1 MAPMA
6 GGSKF
11 MRRHLMQW
19 DPFRDLLRGWDEDT
33 FAGDFIPAANIYQD
47 SDSVIAELDLPG
59 IDPDKVDITV
69 ENDVLTVSGSRE
81 EKEETKKEDFYRRE
95 VRVGSFTRSMI
106 LPMTVKGDQAKAD
119 YKDGVLKVTLPKAEE
134 MKPKKIKVGVEKK

>member
-1 MAPMA
+1 
-6 GGSKF
+6 